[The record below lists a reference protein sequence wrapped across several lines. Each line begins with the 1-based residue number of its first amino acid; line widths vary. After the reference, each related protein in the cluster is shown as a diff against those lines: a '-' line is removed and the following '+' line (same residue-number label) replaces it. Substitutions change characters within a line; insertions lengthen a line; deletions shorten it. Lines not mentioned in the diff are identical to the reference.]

1 MNCSN
6 GHANPDGAQFCNTCG
21 SSLGQQL
28 PPPTWQAPAQQPVKK
43 PAAWWPISRWGK
55 PQGVIVGVVVL
66 STLYV
71 IGMLLPDSDD
81 KDKSGGIELCAG
93 LRDPENRLLDK
104 GDFMRLTDMED
115 YEIERYVLAR
125 CPDQF
130 DRVD

>member
-6 GHANPDGAQFCNTCG
+6 GHANPQGAQFCSACG
-21 SSLGQQL
+21 ATLGQQL
-28 PPPTWQAPAQQPVKK
+28 PPPSFQLQPQQPVKR
-43 PAAWWPISRWGK
+43 PAAWWPITRWGK
-55 PQGVIVGVVVL
+55 AQGIIVAVVAF

-71 IGMLLPDSDD
+71 IGALLPDDG
-81 KDKSGGIELCAG
+81 KAKSEGIELCAA

-104 GDFMRLTDMED
+104 GDFMQLTDMED